1 MQKET
6 ISISEAAHLLGCN
19 KQARRERIRKKIWTF
34 GEVIP
39 KEKTGN
45 EIDSFV
51 IYRRKL
57 YKHLG
62 IEEVQ
67 SDETQTA

>member
-19 KQARRERIRKKIWTF
+19 KQAIRERIRKKIWTF

-39 KEKTGN
+39 KEKPGMR
-45 EIDSFV
+45 S
-51 IYRRKL
+51 
-57 YKHLG
+57 
-62 IEEVQ
+62 
-67 SDETQTA
+67 TALLFIAESCISISE